1 MSKKKKDKEEIRI
14 PHFRAP
20 ADKLDLDVLNVG
32 GILHSGRVVNSL
44 RVDVSLESEITHDSD
59 IVPDTPPRVD
69 EWDPRVREFC
79 QQLQSWKKDDSDKPH
94 PGLSGWFVASVSPA
108 GKLVSFKKTI
118 EVRL

>member
-44 RVDVSLESEITHDSD
+44 RVDVSQESEINLHRPRKFRPD
-59 IVPDTPPRVD
+59 ISLSSTRPPMLRV
-69 EWDPRVREFC
+69 
-79 QQLQSWKKDDSDKPH
+79 
-94 PGLSGWFVASVSPA
+94 
-108 GKLVSFKKTI
+108 I
-118 EVRL
+118 